1 MQTLKRERE
10 LMAKTDFVPHV
21 LENNNGEP
29 AYRDEDELEARITEI
44 VISMLEKGE
53 IRK

>member
-44 VISMLEKGE
+44 VKACMAEGGK
-53 IRK
+53 R